1 MMRILYSL
9 IIIVIIFSFV
19 LYDDFTDLKFHSSAL
34 TGNILNKLIPYGE
47 LRRKIYELEKENEI
61 LRAEIFQTSIS
72 SFEEVKVYS
81 SYPFNNRKD
90 VSIAGGKDKGFSEGD
105 AVTLGNKVFVGKI
118 TKVMDSLSIVKTI
131 YDPGWEIAVR
141 IGEKEVDGLLQGGVS
156 PQIDF
161 IKNEA
166 EIKKGD
172 LVVTASPDLPY
183 GLVIGQ
189 VKSIKDAPGT
199 SLKRVEVTL
208 KIQLNELR
216 NVSVYR

>member
-1 MMRILYSL
+1 MMRVLYSL
-9 IIIVIIFSFV
+9 IVVAIIFSFI
-19 LYDDFTDLKFHSSAL
+19 LYDDFADLKFRSSAL
-34 TGNILNKLIPYGE
+34 TGDILSKLIPYGE
-47 LRRKIYELEKENEI
+47 LRQKIYELEKENEI
-61 LRAEIFQTSIS
+61 LRAEIFQASIS

-81 SYPFNNRKD
+81 SYPFNSRKD
-90 VSIAGGKDKGFSEGD
+90 ISIAGGKDKGFREGD
-105 AVTLGNKVFVGKI
+105 AVTLGNKVFIGKI
-118 TKVMDSLSIVKTI
+118 TDVMDSLSIVKTI

-141 IGEKEVDGLLQGGVS
+141 IGEKEVDGLLKGGVN

-166 EIKKGD
+166 EIKEGD

-183 GLVIGQ
+183 GLEVGQ
-189 VKSIKDAPGT
+189 IKSIKDTPGAP
-199 SLKRVEVTL
+199 LKGAEVIL